1 MVSQETQKKSWAITL
16 KASLITFPVMNFFI
30 LIFKTYYLLYIFL
43 TSIII
48 LITILLA

>member
-30 LIFKTYYLLYIFL
+30 IFKTYYLLYIFL